1 MFQENSKKCKKC
13 RTYEVTLNK
22 NVLRK
27 SNKCKNAQHPK
38 LQLTKM
44 FQVQNSENLNVKT
57 WLHEISHR
65 SRVHM

>member
-27 SNKCKNAQHPK
+27 KQKMQKCITPEVTINKNVSSSEFRK
-38 LQLTKM
+38 L
-44 FQVQNSENLNVKT
+44 EC
-57 WLHEISHR
+57 
-65 SRVHM
+65 